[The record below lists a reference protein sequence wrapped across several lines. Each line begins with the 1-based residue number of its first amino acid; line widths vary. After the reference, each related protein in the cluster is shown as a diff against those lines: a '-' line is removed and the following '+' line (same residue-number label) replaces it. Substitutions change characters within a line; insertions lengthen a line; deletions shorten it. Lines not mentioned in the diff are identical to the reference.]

1 MHHQGYRYRIVLLR
15 LSPTV
20 VLVVC
25 LRCQQLVTA
34 CPDHQDAL
42 WAAAVH
48 AVRGVG

>member
-1 MHHQGYRYRIVLLR
+1 MHHQGYLSRIELLR
-15 LSPTV
+15 LSPHV

-25 LRCQQLVTA
+25 LRCQQLITG
-34 CPDHQDAL
+34 CPNRDQAL

>member
-1 MHHQGYRYRIVLLR
+1 MHTHEPYRIVLLR

-25 LRCQQLVTA
+25 LRCQQLITA
-34 CPDHQDAL
+34 CPDREDAM